1 MKKLNQK
8 RIMIIYLFY
17 SLVLFSII
25 LCIDMVPNHRVGWY
39 TDYDLW
45 LITSIFPLV
54 FVLHGIVSKLITK
67 KIKLYF
73 PVIVTGVLGIIESF
87 INVNELKHAIF
98 GMLYYLVL
106 TFVGVMVY
114 YIVSWL
120 VKCIKVIWKYRHG
133 YSK

>member
-1 MKKLNQK
+1 
-8 RIMIIYLFY
+8 
-17 SLVLFSII
+17 
-25 LCIDMVPNHRVGWY
+25 MVPNHRVGWY